1 MTWDDLRQFT
11 DVTSLHIDE
20 ADWIYAIRTIQGEF
34 RRLTRGLEL
43 TPLHT
48 DAHDECLVDILLA
61 MDKRA
66 TMIEGLDGGDLAGI
80 KIGSVSVSGPTVTR
94 DDIEQEYEQS
104 VHDAIRRHYA
114 IYRGAHQQKG
124 EETT

>member
-1 MTWDDLRQFT
+1 MTWDELRKYI
-11 DVTSLHIDE
+11 DVTSLKIE
-20 ADWIYAIRTIQGEF
+20 ESDWIYAERVILGEY
-34 RRLTRGLEL
+34 RRLTRGLEI
-43 TPLHT
+43 TPLHA
-48 DAHDECLVDILLA
+48 DAYEECLTDILLA

-94 DDIEQEYEQS
+94 EDIEKEYEQS

-114 IYRGAHQQKG
+114 IYRGAHQKG
-124 EETT
+124 EQS

>member
-1 MTWDDLRQFT
+1 MTWDDLRKYI
-11 DVTSLHIDE
+11 DVTSLKIE
-20 ADWIYAIRTIQGEF
+20 ESDWTYAERVLRGEF

-48 DAHDECLVDILLA
+48 DAHDECLVDILQA
-61 MDKRA
+61 MNRRA
-66 TMIEGLDGGDLAGI
+66 IMIDGLDGDYANL

-94 DDIEQEYEQS
+94 EDIEQEYEQS